1 MVYLYPNAF
10 ERVFG
15 NDGEDKESLSSD
27 EVPLSPVQQF
37 YENANILITGGTGF
51 IGMVLVEKLLS
62 RICKFT
68 RCYNARAYGGNYV
81 IFSMAPYLPPLS
93 INMYFYSSKR
103 ACKMHAVADCLRHKE
118 SKNLPI

>member
-51 IGMVLVEKLLS
+51 IGMVLVEKLL
-62 RICKFT
+62 RFVK
-68 RCYNARAYGGNYV
+68 NE
-81 IFSMAPYLPPLS
+81 LS
-93 INMYFYSSKR
+93 VVSISLKS
-103 ACKMHAVADCLRHKE
+103 
-118 SKNLPI
+118 